1 MGLQLH
7 SLISDPFPQYGGV
20 CDMVKKRRGRWA
32 TASPVFAITALP
44 LKPETFPPETF
55 TTPFLA
61 MPTITYK
68 GEARELPATLKNSAL
83 MRFEEAG
90 GSFSAFSASP
100 ATQAVKLACAVLNL
114 PGDPEQHADDLPA
127 LPELIEAL
135 SPLLSTYGAKKAPA
149 AGPSISPVP
158 GTPGA

>member
-1 MGLQLH
+1 
-7 SLISDPFPQYGGV
+7 
-20 CDMVKKRRGRWA
+20 
-32 TASPVFAITALP
+32 
-44 LKPETFPPETF
+44 
-55 TTPFLA
+55 
-61 MPTITYK
+61 MPTIIYK

-90 GSFSAFSASP
+90 GSLASFSASP
-100 ATQAVKLACAVLNL
+100 ATQAVKLACAVLHL

-135 SPLLSTYGAKKAPA
+135 SPLLTAYGAKKAPA